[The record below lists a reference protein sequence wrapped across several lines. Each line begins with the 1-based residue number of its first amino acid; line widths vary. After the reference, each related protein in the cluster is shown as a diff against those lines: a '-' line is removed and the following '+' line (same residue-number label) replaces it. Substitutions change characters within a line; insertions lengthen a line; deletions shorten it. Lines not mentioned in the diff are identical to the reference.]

1 MALEAS
7 ALLGAVDEAE
17 WERVGIF
24 ATVDALCSK
33 DCGVGA
39 LTHALNIVDKV
50 PPSSLSN
57 SLRVA
62 DSSFQGV
69 GKYTNHFIEGG
80 VSLGSLP
87 EW

>member
-7 ALLGAVDEAE
+7 VLLGGVNEAE

-24 ATVDALCSK
+24 AMAYALCRMTV
-33 DCGVGA
+33 GGGGGGA

-57 SLRVA
+57 PIRVA
-62 DSSFQGV
+62 GSSF
-69 GKYTNHFIEGG
+69 
-80 VSLGSLP
+80 LGCWKVYEP
-87 EW
+87 FH

>member
-7 ALLGAVDEAE
+7 ALLGVVDEAE

-24 ATVDALCSK
+24 AMAYALCRN
-33 DCGVGA
+33 DCGGGA

-57 SLRVA
+57 PLRVA
-62 DSSFQGV
+62 GSSF
-69 GKYTNHFIEGG
+69 
-80 VSLGSLP
+80 
-87 EW
+87 

>member
-7 ALLGAVDEAE
+7 VLLGVVNEAE

-24 ATVDALCSK
+24 AMAYALCRN
-33 DCGVGA
+33 DCGGGGA

-57 SLRVA
+57 PLRVA
-62 DSSFQGV
+62 GSSF
-69 GKYTNHFIEGG
+69 
-80 VSLGSLP
+80 
-87 EW
+87 

>member
-7 ALLGAVDEAE
+7 VLLGGVNEAE

-24 ATVDALCSK
+24 ATAYALCRN
-33 DCGVGA
+33 DCGGGGGGGA

-57 SLRVA
+57 PLRVA
-62 DSSFQGV
+62 GSSF
-69 GKYTNHFIEGG
+69 
-80 VSLGSLP
+80 
-87 EW
+87 